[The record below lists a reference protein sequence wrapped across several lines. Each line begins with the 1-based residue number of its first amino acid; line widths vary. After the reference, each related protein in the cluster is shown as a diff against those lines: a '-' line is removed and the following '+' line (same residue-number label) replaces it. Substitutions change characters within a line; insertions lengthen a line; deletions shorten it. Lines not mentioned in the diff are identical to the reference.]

1 MSNNVPIYM
10 EIYQDFHKKILEGL
24 YKEGDMLPPETEICK
39 QYLVSRIT
47 VQKALHK
54 LTEKGLITR
63 IPGKGTFVSGISA
76 TPNNKKI
83 SRIGLILCDFGVSYG
98 VNLVRSIEKHLSRNE
113 KALIIKNTY
122 FDKDRESQAILD
134 MLQQDVDG
142 IILQPAHNE
151 IFNPVIMRL
160 SISKFPMVLI
170 DRDLRG
176 LDLPFVGTDNIAST
190 INVMDYLF
198 EQGHRHIC
206 FMSPSPD
213 NTSTIEE
220 RLDGFQRAFIRHNFI
235 NHSSNIFT
243 DIITPTIKPTPTS
256 IREDIEKIKAH
267 IKSNPQH
274 TCIFAEEY
282 SVCSLVKQAL
292 KELEKS
298 IPDDMS
304 LVSFDNINDPLFFT
318 KTAYV
323 RQNESEIGIRA
334 VDLLLN
340 SIDNKGN
347 NTKIMLSGDFIKNA
361 SIKKIN

>member
-1 MSNNVPIYM
+1 MSDGVPIYL
-10 EIYQDFHKKILEGL
+10 EIYENFHKKILEGF
-24 YKEGDMLPPETEICK
+24 YKEGDMLPPEVEICK

-47 VQKALHK
+47 VQKALQR
-54 LTEKGLITR
+54 LTEKGLIVR
-63 IPGKGTFVSGISA
+63 IPGKGTFVSGMSA
-76 TPNNKKI
+76 KPVNKKA

-98 VNLVRSIEKHLSRNE
+98 VNLVRSIEKHLNKNG

-134 MLQQDVDG
+134 LLQQDVDG

-170 DRDLRG
+170 DRDLKG
-176 LDLPFVGTDNIAST
+176 LDLPFVGTDNIASAT
-190 INVMDYLF
+190 NVMNYLF
-198 EQGHRHIC
+198 DQGHRHIC
-206 FMSPSPD
+206 FMSPSPE
-213 NTSTIEE
+213 NTSTIED
-220 RLDGFQRAFIRHNFI
+220 RLEGFNRAFINHNFI
-235 NHSSNIFT
+235 NNSSNIFT
-243 DIITPTIKPTPTS
+243 DIITPTVKPTPTI

-292 KELEKS
+292 KELNMS
-298 IPDDMS
+298 IPDDVS

-334 VDLLLN
+334 VELLLN
-340 SIDNKGN
+340 SIKSKGS
-347 NTKIMLSGDFIKNA
+347 NTKILLSGDFIQNS
-361 SIKKIN
+361 SIKKLN

>member
-1 MSNNVPIYM
+1 MANGVPIYI
-10 EIYQDFHKKILEGL
+10 EIYEDFHKKILEGV
-24 YKEGDMLPPETEICK
+24 YKEGDMLPPETDICK

-47 VQKALHK
+47 VQKALQK

-63 IPGKGTFVSGISA
+63 IPGKGTFVSGMSTKA
-76 TPNNKKI
+76 SNKKA
-83 SRIGLILCDFGVSYG
+83 SRVGLILCDFGVSYG
-98 VNLVRSIEKHLSRNE
+98 VNLVRSIEKHLSQNG

-122 FDKDRESQAILD
+122 FDKDRESEAIMD

-151 IFNPVIMRL
+151 VFNPVIMRL

-170 DRDLRG
+170 DRDLKG
-176 LDLPFVGTDNIAST
+176 LDLPFVGTDNIASSM
-190 INVMDYLF
+190 NVMNYLF
-198 EQGHRHIC
+198 DQGHRHIC
-206 FMSPSPD
+206 FMSPSPE

-220 RLDGFQRAFIRHNFI
+220 RLEGFKRAFISHNFI

-243 DIITPTIKPTPTS
+243 DIITPTVKPTPS
-256 IREDIEKIKAH
+256 IIREDINRIKEH
-267 IKSNPQH
+267 IKNNPQH

-292 KELEKS
+292 KELGMS
-298 IPDDMS
+298 VPDDMS
-304 LVSFDNINDPLFFT
+304 LVTFDNINDPLFFT

-334 VDLLLN
+334 VELLLN
-340 SIDNKGN
+340 TIKSRGS
-347 NTKIMLSGDFIKNA
+347 TAKIMLSGDFIINS
-361 SIKKIN
+361 SIKKII